1 MRLDSPRVIGLAAA
15 TLVVAGWLLGS
26 TLSPPVAQSQ
36 TRAPIREA
44 ARAPLPAIVPLVSLA
59 TRAPAPPPPAPAR
72 NPFAFGHAV
81 AAPAAETA
89 AGSDGAPAAAPAP
102 DADIAPAAA
111 GIGDGWRLLGIAVA
125 ADGVVTAVVGRSGDV
140 HLVRAGDQLPED
152 LTVGEVTEA
161 GVQLRRADGSA
172 IDLRLP

>member
-1 MRLDSPRVIGLAAA
+1 MDSPRVIGLAAA

-36 TRAPIREA
+36 ARVPVREA
-44 ARAPLPAIVPLVSLA
+44 AAREPLPAIVPLVSLA
-59 TRAPAPPPPAPAR
+59 TRTPAPAPPAPRR
-72 NPFAFGHAV
+72 NPFAFGRDI
-81 AAPAAETA
+81 AAEATETA
-89 AGSDGAPAAAPAP
+89 APSDAAPAAAPEP
-102 DADIAPAAA
+102 DAGIAAAAA

-125 ADGVVTAVVGRSGDV
+125 ADGVITAIVGRRGDV
-140 HLVRAGDQLPED
+140 HLVRAGDELPED
-152 LTVGEVTEA
+152 VAVSEVTEA